1 MNEIRCTV
9 DNVKKEG
16 YGIAACALSAH
27 LRHNDGYEM

>member
-9 DNVKKEG
+9 DNVKVG

-27 LRHNDGYEM
+27 LRHNDGYDM